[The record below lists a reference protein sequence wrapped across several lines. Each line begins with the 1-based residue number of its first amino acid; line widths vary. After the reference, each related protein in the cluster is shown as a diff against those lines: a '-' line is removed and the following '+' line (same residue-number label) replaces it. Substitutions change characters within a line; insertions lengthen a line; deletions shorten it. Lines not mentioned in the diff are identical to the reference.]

1 MGRSHLRFLMFDT
14 LRRYRLLHGV
24 LAAALLLSASIPL
37 VHYTCAMTGDTA
49 VLSLL
54 EHPCSILCP
63 KKEAGDPC
71 SKGLHDEGECFHS
84 EEITQTA
91 RLSAETMGD
100 RSLLPMITRL
110 ERVVSEM
117 PYTSYPSSSSVQHLD
132 TGPAPSSSVPIH
144 VLFSSFLM

>member
-1 MGRSHLRFLMFDT
+1 M
-14 LRRYRLLHGV
+14 
-24 LAAALLLSASIPL
+24 PL

-63 KKEAGDPC
+63 KMEAGDPC

-84 EEITQTA
+84 QEITPTA
-91 RLSAETMGD
+91 RLSADGD

-110 ERVVSEM
+110 ERVVSDM
-117 PYTSYPSSSSVQHLD
+117 PYPSYPSSSSVQHLD
-132 TGPAPSSSVPIH
+132 TGPAPPLSVSIP
-144 VLFSSFLM
+144 VLFSSFLI